1 MPHIFEREWP
11 VVRESK
17 CCIECL
23 ASGRKWRQKKSLF
36 TIDEEGR
43 IWIDLRRIGDSV
55 MREPR
60 EISVSINERFFTI
73 DLPVQDETLV
83 ASVLLGLGQY
93 VKRGLPIKVKQ
104 SYITFSGSQ
113 EVSTMVI
120 SSTQQIAK
128 WGKVTKGVISAL
140 LKRQ

>member
-1 MPHIFEREWP
+1 M
-11 VVRESK
+11 S
-17 CCIECL
+17 
-23 ASGRKWRQKKSLF
+23 
-36 TIDEEGR
+36 
-43 IWIDLRRIGDSV
+43 
-55 MREPR
+55 EPR

>member
-1 MPHIFEREWP
+1 
-11 VVRESK
+11 
-17 CCIECL
+17 
-23 ASGRKWRQKKSLF
+23 
-36 TIDEEGR
+36 
-43 IWIDLRRIGDSV
+43 

-73 DLPVQDETLV
+73 DLPIQDENLI
-83 ASVLLGLGQY
+83 ASVFLGLAKY
-93 VKRGLPIKVKQ
+93 VKRGFPIKVKQ

-128 WGKVTKGVISAL
+128 WGKVTKALISAL
-140 LKRQ
+140 LKR

>member
-1 MPHIFEREWP
+1 
-11 VVRESK
+11 
-17 CCIECL
+17 
-23 ASGRKWRQKKSLF
+23 
-36 TIDEEGR
+36 
-43 IWIDLRRIGDSV
+43 

-73 DLPVQDETLV
+73 DLPIQDETLV

-93 VKRGLPIKVKQ
+93 VKRGFPIKVKQ

-128 WGKVTKGVISAL
+128 WGKVTKELISAL
-140 LKRQ
+140 LKR

>member
-1 MPHIFEREWP
+1 
-11 VVRESK
+11 V
-17 CCIECL
+17 
-23 ASGRKWRQKKSLF
+23 
-36 TIDEEGR
+36 
-43 IWIDLRRIGDSV
+43 
-55 MREPR
+55 REPR

-73 DLPVQDETLV
+73 DLPIQDERLV

-120 SSTQQIAK
+120 SSTKQIAK
-128 WGKVTKGVISAL
+128 WGKVTKGLISAL
-140 LKRQ
+140 LKR

>member
-1 MPHIFEREWP
+1 
-11 VVRESK
+11 V
-17 CCIECL
+17 
-23 ASGRKWRQKKSLF
+23 
-36 TIDEEGR
+36 
-43 IWIDLRRIGDSV
+43 
-55 MREPR
+55 REPR

-73 DLPVQDETLV
+73 DLPIQDERLV

-120 SSTQQIAK
+120 SSTNQIAK
-128 WGKVTKGVISAL
+128 WGKVTKGLISAL
-140 LKRQ
+140 LKR

>member
-1 MPHIFEREWP
+1 M
-11 VVRESK
+11 K
-17 CCIECL
+17 
-23 ASGRKWRQKKSLF
+23 
-36 TIDEEGR
+36 
-43 IWIDLRRIGDSV
+43 
-55 MREPR
+55 EPR

-73 DLPVQDETLV
+73 DLPIQDETLV

-120 SSTQQIAK
+120 SSTNQIAK
-128 WGKVTKGVISAL
+128 WGKVTKGLISAL
-140 LKRQ
+140 LKR